1 MDLYCP
7 FCAEPYD
14 LETLREEADYNDLTF
29 TEVRA
34 AFYERGCEALGGR
47 HNAPVDTAVTAG
59 ISTIYQLL
67 GDDVDGAVVEVEDFM
82 LAHRD

>member
-14 LETLREEADYNDLTF
+14 LDTLHDQAEADGTSF

-34 AFYERGCEALGGR
+34 AFYEKGCEALGGR
-47 HNAPVDTAVTAG
+47 HNAPTDRDTAEG
-59 ISTIYQLL
+59 IATIYQLL
-67 GDDVDGAVVEVEDFM
+67 GDDVDGAAALLEDFGIGG
-82 LAHRD
+82 